1 MKVIEVKSNKEKKE
15 YIKFIYKLYENDKN
29 YLDLNLVFVKTFLYK
44 KDSYAKRSNVNPI
57 IIEDNGEIKLVA
69 TFIYTDDSK
78 ELKLSF
84 LEFKQNAKIYLEEAI
99 NYGKKILDEKN
110 LDKMVVGI
118 NGQISY
124 GLGILTPEYN
134 NEFEFN
140 ANYNLPYYTKELDEV
155 FDIKK
160 NAISYLYEAEYAL
173 SLIDKNIVNKLNET
187 YQFRYMDKKNFKK
200 DMIIFGE
207 LCDKTLCTTPYY
219 SKKNTHEMYELM
231 NSMKIFMKNE
241 DIIFAMKDGKEIGF
255 IYTHPDYCE
264 LMEGPK
270 INYIKFFFKNIF
282 NKPKKIIY
290 NVIGVLPEYQ
300 RSGVAL
306 ALVYNS
312 INLRK
317 DKYEYSVSSFI
328 LEENVASTEL
338 CSKISSGINKKYRI
352 YELNK
357 EQKGV

>member
-1 MKVIEVKSNKEKKE
+1 MNLIEVKNDKERKE
-15 YIKFIYKLYENDKN
+15 YINFIYNLYKNDKN
-29 YLDLNLVFVKTFLYK
+29 FLDLNLVFVKTFLYK
-44 KDSYAKRSNVNPI
+44 KDKYTQRANINPI
-57 IIEDNGEIKLVA
+57 IIKENEEIKLVA
-69 TFIYTDDSK
+69 MFIFTDDSK

-84 LEFKQNAKIYLEEAI
+84 LEFKPNAKTYLEEI
-99 NYGKKILDEKN
+99 IKYGQKKLKEFNLEKII
-110 LDKMVVGI
+110 VGI

-124 GLGILTPEYN
+124 GLGILTPGYN

-155 FDIKK
+155 FEVKK
-160 NAISYLYEAEYAL
+160 NAISYLYKADYAL
-173 SLIDKNIVNKLNET
+173 SLIDKKIVNNLNNT
-187 YQFRYMDKKNFKK
+187 YQFRYFNKKNFKK
-200 DMIIFGE
+200 DMLLFGE

-219 SKKNTHEMYELM
+219 STKTSEEMYELM
-231 NSMKIFMKNE
+231 KSMKFFMKNE

-264 LMEGPK
+264 LMDKPK
-270 INYIKFFFKNIF
+270 VNYIKLFFRYLF

-317 DKYEYSVSSFI
+317 NEYEYSVSSFI

-338 CSKISSGINKKYRI
+338 CKKISSGINKKYRI
-352 YELNK
+352 YEINK
-357 EQKGV
+357 E